1 MHPERADLYF
11 QQGSSDKV
19 YHLQLENVQD
29 QWSVQAQWGRRGSAL
44 QSDVKVSGTTYEEAK
59 RVYDRILREKTG
71 KGYQVAKATTNGHE
85 AIAVGLPATKEHSG
99 HTPEL
104 LTPIEEPEALVLAQD
119 AAWWFQ
125 QKFDGRRL
133 AVQKSEGKYSGI
145 NKLGQI
151 IPIDSRLA
159 ESLDRVQ
166 AQGFL
171 ADGEIT
177 DSRFY
182 IWDLLSVNETELRI
196 QPYEIRYTHLT
207 QHFRGVSDMLRVCE
221 TAMTTKAKRDF
232 VKKMH
237 SANAEG
243 FVCKNRN
250 AVYAGGRAGQHFKC
264 KFVVTASFIVGPKP
278 EKKANDGHRSIA
290 VYLLDDNRQRFMGTV
305 GVPDR
310 YRLPKE
316 GEIVEVQYLYC
327 HPGPDGKLIQAK
339 YFGKV
344 RDDIEIT
351 ECGVSQLKVKAN
363 DGDPSNPDTGFPL
376 SPEHQPGGICRGMPP
391 GFVVTKGRSHWNRT
405 RD

>member
-1 MHPERADLYF
+1 MES
-11 QQGSSDKV
+11 G
-19 YHLQLENVQD
+19 QD
-29 QWSVQAQWGRRGSAL
+29 ACSFQAQRGGRGSAL
-44 QSDVKVSGTTYEEAK
+44 QSDVKVSGTSYEEAK
-59 RVYDRILREKTG
+59 RVYDRILREKTSN
-71 KGYQVAKATTNGHE
+71 GYQIGRATAKGNEG
-85 AIAVGLPATKEHSG
+85 IAVGLPATKEHSG

-104 LTPIEEPEALVLAQD
+104 LTPIEEPEALLLAQD
-119 AAWWFQ
+119 ATWWFQ

-145 NKLGQI
+145 NKLGQV

-182 IWDLLSVNETELRI
+182 IWDLLSVNDSDLRI
-196 QPYEIRYTHLT
+196 QTYEVRYVHLT
-207 QHFRGVSDMLRVCE
+207 QQFRGVSDVLRVCE

-237 SANAEG
+237 STNAEG

-278 EKKANDGHRSIA
+278 ENKPNDGHHSIA
-290 VYLLDDNRQRFMGTV
+290 LYLSH
-305 GVPDR
+305 
-310 YRLPKE
+310 
-316 GEIVEVQYLYC
+316 
-327 HPGPDGKLIQAK
+327 HPP
-339 YFGKV
+339 
-344 RDDIEIT
+344 
-351 ECGVSQLKVKAN
+351 
-363 DGDPSNPDTGFPL
+363 
-376 SPEHQPGGICRGMPP
+376 
-391 GFVVTKGRSHWNRT
+391 
-405 RD
+405 

>member
-1 MHPERADLYF
+1 LFFVQQSAAAQKAKTHKAKERTMQPERAELYF

-19 YHLQLENVQD
+19 YHIQLEAVQD

-44 QSDVKVSGTTYEEAK
+44 QSDVKVSGTSYEEAK

-71 KGYQVAKATTNGHE
+71 KGYQIAQATANGNE
-85 AIAVGLPATKEHSG
+85 PIAVGLPATKEHSG

-104 LTPIEEPEALVLAQD
+104 LTPIEEPEALLLAQD
-119 AAWWFQ
+119 ATWWFQ
-125 QKFDGRRL
+125 RKFDGRRL

-145 NKLGQI
+145 NKLGQV
-151 IPIDSRLA
+151 IPIDSRLT

-182 IWDLLSVNETELRI
+182 IWDLLSVNDTDLRV
-196 QPYEIRYTHLT
+196 QPYEIRYVHLT
-207 QHFRGVSDMLRVCE
+207 QHFRGLSDVLRVCE

-237 SANAEG
+237 EANAEG

-250 AVYAGGRAGQHFKC
+250 VAYAGGRAGQHFKC
-264 KFVVTASFIVGPKP
+264 KFVATASFIVGPKP
-278 EKKANDGHRSIA
+278 DKKADDGHRSIA
-290 VYLLDDNRQRFMGTV
+290 VYLLDANRPRFMGTV

-310 YRLPKE
+310 YSLPRVE
-316 GEIVEVQYLYC
+316 QIVEVRYLYC
-327 HPGPDGKLIQAK
+327 HPGPEGKLIQAK

-344 RDDIEIT
+344 RDDIEIA
-351 ECGVSQLKVKAN
+351 ECSVSQLKVKAN
-363 DGDPSNPDTGFPL
+363 DSDPIES
-376 SPEHQPGGICRGMPP
+376 
-391 GFVVTKGRSHWNRT
+391 
-405 RD
+405 